1 MVPESGNVSVPTY
14 VYVVRHAKARDRENY
29 LGKDDSRP
37 LSGAGRK
44 QSKAIAKGF
53 EGSVDA
59 VLSSPAV
66 RCRETVAPLAAVR
79 GLEVGERQW
88 LAEGTPGRRALEMML
103 VAAEGLSGLVVCSHG
118 DVIWDLLDHL
128 ADMGVELDSPA
139 AAPKASTW
147 ELVVADQSI
156 TEAHFRPSP

>member
-1 MVPESGNVSVPTY
+1 VAPESRNTATSTY
-14 VYVVRHAKARDRENY
+14 VYVVRHAKARDREAY
-29 LGKDDSRP
+29 LGKDESRP
-37 LSGAGRK
+37 LSGSGRK
-44 QSKAIAKGF
+44 QSKAIAKRF
-53 EGSVDA
+53 EGPVDA

-66 RCRETVAPLAAVR
+66 RCMETVAPLAAAR
-79 GLEVGERQW
+79 GLELGERQW

-128 ADMGVELDSPA
+128 LDMGVELDSPA

-147 ELVVADQSI
+147 ELVVADQSV
-156 TEAHFRPSP
+156 TEAHFRPAP